1 MTISRRAILA
11 ATLAAPA
18 GTFAAP
24 GAALA
29 QAEPASAWP
38 TRPVRIIVPAP
49 GGAGTADTLARIFA
63 TELERRIGQRV
74 VVENRG
80 GAAGNVGATV
90 AARSAPDGYTIL
102 WTWAGTMATNPAL
115 YREMPFNPQTDFAPV
130 VLLGSVPNIL
140 IVNNDFPAR
149 TLAEFRA
156 YAAANPGAINHGT
169 TGNGSSMHLAAELFA
184 SRTNTRL
191 THVPYTA
198 PAAATT
204 DLMSGRIQAMF
215 NLITGAQPL
224 VTSGR
229 VRALAVLAEQRVPQM
244 PDVPTATE
252 LGMPGLAFGTWFCLM
267 LPRGADPA
275 LVARLNALSNEILN
289 DAGARQRLEAA
300 GMALDGGGTPERLAT
315 YLREEIARHA
325 ELVRISGAQVN

>member
-1 MTISRRAILA
+1 MTLARRAILA
-11 ATLAAPA
+11 ATLAAP
-18 GTFAAP
+18 

-29 QAEPASAWP
+29 QTEPASAWP
-38 TRPVRIIVPAP
+38 SRPIRMIVPAP

-63 TELERRIGQRV
+63 MELERRVGQRV

-102 WTWAGTMATNPAL
+102 WTWAGTMATNPAM
-115 YREMPFNPQTDFAPV
+115 YREMPFNPIADFAPV

-140 IVNNDFPAR
+140 IVNNELPIR
-149 TLAEFRA
+149 SLAEFEAFAR
-156 YAAANPGAINHGT
+156 ANPGAINHGT
-169 TGNGSSMHLAAELFA
+169 TGNGSSMHLAGELFA

-204 DLMSGRIQAMF
+204 DLISGRIQAMF
-215 NLITGAQPL
+215 NLVTGAQPL
-224 VTSGR
+224 VSAGR
-229 VRALAVLAEQRVPQM
+229 VRAIAVLSDQRVPQL
-244 PDVPTATE
+244 PDVPTAAE
-252 LGMPGLAFGTWFCLM
+252 LGMQGLSFGTWFCLM

-275 LVARLNALSNEILN
+275 LVARLNALSNEILA

-315 YLREEIARHA
+315 FLREEIARHA
-325 ELVRISGAQVN
+325 ELVRISGAELN

>member
-1 MTISRRAILA
+1 MTLARRAILA
-11 ATLAAPA
+11 ATLAAP
-18 GTFAAP
+18 

-29 QAEPASAWP
+29 QTEPASAWP
-38 TRPVRIIVPAP
+38 SRPIRMIVPAP

-63 TELERRIGQRV
+63 LELERRVGQRV

-102 WTWAGTMATNPAL
+102 WTWAGTMATNPAM
-115 YREMPFNPQTDFAPV
+115 YREMPFNPIADFAPV

-140 IVNNDFPAR
+140 IVNNELPIR
-149 TLAEFRA
+149 SLAEFEAFAR
-156 YAAANPGAINHGT
+156 ANPGAINHGT
-169 TGNGSSMHLAAELFA
+169 TGNGSSMHLAGELFA

-204 DLMSGRIQAMF
+204 DLISGRIQAMF
-215 NLITGAQPL
+215 NLVTGAQPL
-224 VTSGR
+224 VSAGR
-229 VRALAVLAEQRVPQM
+229 VRAIAVLSDQRVPQL
-244 PDVPTATE
+244 PDVPTAAE
-252 LGMPGLAFGTWFCLM
+252 LGMQGLSFGTWFCLM

-275 LVARLNALSNEILN
+275 LVARLNALSNEILA
-289 DAGARQRLEAA
+289 DPGARQRLEAA

-315 YLREEIARHA
+315 FLREEIARHA
-325 ELVRISGAQVN
+325 ELVRISGAELN